1 MSPGENSSAS
11 MCSNMFLSHLCKNAA
26 GVGLVSKI
34 LQPVFHR
41 GGSVEAWEIKF
52 CSIYFKSIRVHH
64 ASAIINLEVISGSR
78 SIILPAI
85 ERGVRRPPR
94 PSS

>member
-1 MSPGENSSAS
+1 MQECLRGWAGFEDIATGVPPRWKRGS
-11 MCSNMFLSHLCKNAA
+11 MGN
-26 GVGLVSKI
+26 
-34 LQPVFHR
+34 
-41 GGSVEAWEIKF
+41 IKF